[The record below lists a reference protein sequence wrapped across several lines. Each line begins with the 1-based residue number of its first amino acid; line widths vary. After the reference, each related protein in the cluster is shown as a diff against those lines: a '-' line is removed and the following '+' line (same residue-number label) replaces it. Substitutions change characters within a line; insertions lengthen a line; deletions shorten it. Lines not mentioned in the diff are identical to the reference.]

1 MRSDDTKTLAYQNS
15 QKLFTDS
22 GYIHR
27 NDPDDYIISE
37 DGATARVRRKN
48 GPPQFKYCKLSKE
61 QMIELKNYLTPHIKC
76 LKSTVIDLFDSTPI
90 ELITDKDGTIMTDM
104 TFRRFYSKFKNEI
117 LTDADDIKKKVLAF
131 KAAGFSADEIRGKLR
146 NVMRPQYLRP
156 ILEECGFGSQKSK
169 AQIVREMLAE
179 GMSYAQINKKH
190 PDIPIRYARELDALM
205 KKGKK
210 HESK

>member
-27 NDPDDYIISE
+27 NDPDDYIMSE
-37 DGATARVRRKN
+37 DGATTRVRRKN

-76 LKSTVIDLFDSTPI
+76 LKSTVIDLFDATPI

-104 TFRRFYSKFKNEI
+104 TFRRLYSKFKNEI
-117 LTDADDIKKKVLAF
+117 LTTKEDVKKKVTDL
-131 KAAGFSADEIRGKLR
+131 KDAGFSADEIRGKLR

-179 GMSYAQINKKH
+179 GMSYQAINKKH
-190 PDIPIRYARELDALM
+190 PEITVKYARDLDALM
-205 KKGKK
+205 KKGQKNVDK
-210 HESK
+210 

>member
-1 MRSDDTKTLAYQNS
+1 MRSADTKTLAYQNS
-15 QKLFTDS
+15 QKMYHER

-27 NDPDDYIISE
+27 NDPDDYIMSE
-37 DGATARVRRKN
+37 DGATTRVRRKN

-61 QMIELKNYLTPHIKC
+61 QMIDLKNYLTPHIKC

-117 LTDADDIKKKVLAF
+117 LTTKEDVKKKVMDL
-131 KAAGFSADEIRGKLR
+131 KDAGFSADEIRGKLR

-169 AQIVREMLAE
+169 AQIVREMLAQ

-210 HESK
+210 NESK

>member
-1 MRSDDTKTLAYQNS
+1 MRSADTKTLAYQHS

-27 NDPDDYIISE
+27 NDPGDFVDQEYKPKKQ
-37 DGATARVRRKN
+37 RR
-48 GPPQFKYCKLSKE
+48 PPQFKYCKLSKE
-61 QMIELKNYLTPHIKC
+61 QMLALKNYLIPHIKC
-76 LKSTVIDLFDSTPI
+76 LKSTVIDLFEATPI
-90 ELITDKDGTIMTDM
+90 ELVTDKDGTIMTDM
-104 TFRRFYSKFKNEI
+104 TFRRLFSKFKNEV
-117 LTDADDIKKKVLAF
+117 LTDKDDVKKKVIDLRD
-131 KAAGFSADEIRGKLR
+131 AGFSADEICEKMR

-156 ILEECGFGSQKSK
+156 ILEECGFGRQKSK

-205 KKGKK
+205 KKGQKNGDK
-210 HESK
+210 

>member
-1 MRSDDTKTLAYQNS
+1 MRSADTKTLAYQNS

-27 NDPDDYIISE
+27 NDPSDFVVDNDE
-37 DGATARVRRKN
+37 PKKKRNRNLT
-48 GPPQFKYCKLSKE
+48 QFKYCKLSKV
-61 QMIELKNYLTPHIKC
+61 QMLTLKNYLIPHIKC
-76 LKSTVIDLFDSTPI
+76 LKSTVIDLFDSTSI
-90 ELITDKDGTIMTDM
+90 ELITDNDGTIMTDM

-205 KKGKK
+205 KKGQKNGEK
-210 HESK
+210 

>member
-1 MRSDDTKTLAYQNS
+1 MRSVDTKTMAYQRS
-15 QKLFTDS
+15 QKMYHER

-27 NDPDDYIISE
+27 NDPDDYIMSE
-37 DGATARVRRKN
+37 DGATTRVRRKN

-76 LKSTVIDLFDSTPI
+76 LKSTVIDLFDSIPI

-104 TFRRFYSKFKNEI
+104 TFRRLYSKFKNEI
-117 LTDADDIKKKVLAF
+117 LTTKEDVKKKVTDL
-131 KAAGFSADEIRGKLR
+131 KDAGFSADEICGKLR

-205 KKGKK
+205 KKGQK

>member
-1 MRSDDTKTLAYQNS
+1 MRSADTKTLAYQNS

-27 NDPDDYIISE
+27 NDPSDYIDDE
-37 DGATARVRRKN
+37 PRAKKQKRQ
-48 GPPQFKYCKLSKE
+48 PQFKYCKLSKE

-76 LKSTVIDLFDSTPI
+76 LKSTVIDLFDATPI

-117 LTDADDIKKKVLAF
+117 LTTKEDVKKKVTDL
-131 KAAGFSADEIRGKLR
+131 KDAGFSADEIRGKLR

-169 AQIVREMLAE
+169 AQIVREMLAQ

-210 HESK
+210 NESK

>member
-1 MRSDDTKTLAYQNS
+1 MRSADTKTLAYQNS

-27 NDPDDYIISE
+27 NDPSDYIDE
-37 DGATARVRRKN
+37 EPRAKKQKRT
-48 GPPQFKYCKLSKE
+48 PQFKYCKLSKT
-61 QMIELKNYLTPHIKC
+61 QMIALKNYLIPHIKC

-90 ELITDKDGTIMTDM
+90 ELVTDKDGTIMTDM
-104 TFRRFYSKFKNEI
+104 TFRRLYSKFKNEI
-117 LTDADDIKKKVLAF
+117 LTDKDDVKKRVLAF

-190 PDIPIRYARELDALM
+190 PDIPIRYARELAALM
-205 KKGKK
+205 KKGKNN
-210 HESK
+210 ESK

>member
-1 MRSDDTKTLAYQNS
+1 MRSSDTKTLAYQRS

-27 NDPDDYIISE
+27 NDPGDFVEQEYKPKKQ
-37 DGATARVRRKN
+37 RR
-48 GPPQFKYCKLSKE
+48 PPQFKYCKLSKE
-61 QMIELKNYLTPHIKC
+61 QMISLKNYLIPHIKC
-76 LKSTVIDLFDSTPI
+76 LRSTVVDLFEETPV
-90 ELITDKDGTIMTDM
+90 ELVTDKDGTIMTEM
-104 TFRRFYSKFKNEI
+104 TFRRLYSKFKNEV
-117 LTDADDIKKKVLAF
+117 LTDKDDVKKKVIEF
-131 KAAGFSADEIRGKLR
+131 KDAGFSADEIRGKLR

-205 KKGKK
+205 KKGQKNGEK
-210 HESK
+210 

>member
-27 NDPDDYIISE
+27 NDPDDYIMSE
-37 DGATARVRRKN
+37 DGATTRVRRKN

-61 QMIELKNYLTPHIKC
+61 QMLALKNYLTPHIKC

-169 AQIVREMLAE
+169 AQIAREMLAE
-179 GMSYAQINKKH
+179 GMSYQAINKKH
-190 PDIPIRYARELDALM
+190 PEISVKYARELDALM
-205 KKGKK
+205 KKGQKNVDK
-210 HESK
+210 